1 MLREKLSLGQNP
13 SRGAHETSGAAH
25 IKESSDGSRNSAR
38 GTHFSPR
45 VRLHEGG
52 AAASDR
58 EHGRQGGAGRE
69 AQFFTEPT
77 PCGGG
82 RAQGRAERAGFQA
95 QFFAEPRT
103 GGGGGPQGRAKRAR
117 REAQLLPASGACGR
131 SRTQGRTGE
140 PRQRTLDLTRTDPSP
155 EYHPERTSG
164 DRA

>member
-1 MLREKLSLGQNP
+1 MRGARRLVRPATWVLTCDNFSRSIPLPAGRERYAAREIVAGQNP
-13 SRGAHETSGAAH
+13 SRGSHETSGSAH

-38 GTHFSPR
+38 RTHFAPR
-45 VRLHEGG
+45 IRLHESG

-103 GGGGGPQGRAKRAR
+103 GGGGGPQGRTKR
-117 REAQLLPASGACGR
+117 P
-131 SRTQGRTGE
+131 
-140 PRQRTLDLTRTDPSP
+140 
-155 EYHPERTSG
+155 
-164 DRA
+164 